1 MRIASCIEDGFSF
14 ISHSDSIEQELP
26 LDVYMGPLVYVYDAM
41 GTDVYTISQRF
52 FFTNLAQYSSL
63 ISNSLSFLSSFR
75 LIRPWREM

>member
-1 MRIASCIEDGFSF
+1 MAGVYKGTPRIRIGTQGYGRVYN
-14 ISHSDSIEQELP
+14 ISAI
-26 LDVYMGPLVYVYDAM
+26 
-41 GTDVYTISQRF
+41 